1 MSIQQEHG
9 KHRRRF
15 AQIAQQLQQ
24 FDSLPTHHEI
34 PLPPSQTHS
43 PMPIEVGIQNS
54 EELFRAYVET
64 ANDMV
69 YTVDLAGNLTYIN
82 DYGQRIL
89 KCDCQQWQG
98 RPYLDFIAPSYRQE
112 TAQAFAN
119 LLGTGELKDFEFVLQ
134 PLEGQPIHMEVNGRL
149 LFRNGKLIGGIGIA
163 RDITERKRFEQQ
175 LQMFVRA
182 VESAYDSAAI
192 VDLEG
197 NIIYANSATERMF
210 GYDVGSLVGKN
221 AAIFYPEDSPV
232 PIQWLIQQAI
242 LPHRDRSDLFNLGGW
257 SGEVTCLRRTQERFS
272 ALVSVSPILN
282 ENGRPTAVSMTCRD
296 ITGQKAIQAELAAKN
311 LELERA
317 SQLKSRFLANMSHEL
332 RTPLTS
338 ILGFSSLL
346 EQQIFGELNPKQLQ
360 YIQRIHHS
368 GEHLLNLIK
377 DVLDLSKVEAGKVKL
392 DIEPIS
398 IPQVCEATLSLVGEQ
413 ARNRGREIVVSIQPD
428 LPLLMADELRVRQM
442 LLNLL
447 SNAIKF
453 SLEGGKIGLEAKT
466 QAGYLHLVVWDEG
479 IGIPEDKQALLFQPF
494 EQLDSNGRQHEG
506 TGLGLALTRQLA
518 ELHGGTVECESK
530 QGKGSRFTIS
540 LPLNLHQ
547 NPATELSESSLKKNS
562 RNGRGKSSSSSLL
575 LVEDHQ
581 YNAMLLRDVLQYWGY
596 EVHHVGDGRE
606 ALDWLHQNHPDL
618 ILMDIQLPGL
628 DGLELTRKIKANPDW
643 QSIPVVATTAL
654 AMLGDRERCLEA
666 GAQDYLTKPVN
677 CDRLAAVLKK
687 YLKSNSSGPSGL

>member
-1 MSIQQEHG
+1 MSSKHEHG
-9 KHRRRF
+9 KQPRQLAF
-15 AQIAQQLQQ
+15 LEQQR
-24 FDSLPTHHEI
+24 LPFESI
-34 PLPPSQTHS
+34 PTPPYRSFPQSQTHS
-43 PMPIEVGIQNS
+43 SMPIEVGIQNS

-89 KCDCQQWQG
+89 GCGQDRWQG
-98 RPYLDFIAPSYRQE
+98 RPYLEFIAPSCREE

-119 LLGTGELKDFEFVLQ
+119 LLCTGELKDFEFMLQ
-134 PLEGQPIHMEVNGRL
+134 PIDSPPIHMEVNGRL

-175 LQMFVRA
+175 LQMFVKA
-182 VESAYDSAAI
+182 VDSAYDSAAI
-192 VDLEG
+192 VDLQG
-197 NIIYANSATERMF
+197 NVIYANSATDWMF
-210 GYDVGSLVGKN
+210 GYDVGALVGQN
-221 AAIFYPEDSPV
+221 AAIFYPEDSQV

-242 LPHRDRSDLFNLGGW
+242 RPRHNPSNLFNPGGW
-257 SGEVTCLRRTQERFS
+257 SGEVICQRRSKERFP
-272 ALVSVSPILN
+272 ALVSVSPILS
-282 ENGRPTAVSMTCRD
+282 ENSTPTAVSIICRD
-296 ITGQKAIQAELAAKN
+296 ITSQKAIQAELAAKN

-317 SQLKSRFLANMSHEL
+317 SKLKSRFLANMSHEL

-346 EQQIFGELNPKQLQ
+346 EQQIFGEVNSKQLQ

-368 GEHLLNLIK
+368 GEHLLNLIN

-392 DIEPIS
+392 DVEPIS
-398 IPQVCEATLSLVGEQ
+398 IPEVCEATLSLVGEQ
-413 ARNRGREIVVSIQPD
+413 ARSRNQEILVSIQPD
-428 LPLLMADELRVRQM
+428 LPLLVADELRVRQM

-453 SLEGGKIGLEAKT
+453 SPEGGHIGLEAKT

-479 IGIPEDKQALLFQPF
+479 IGIPEDQQTLLFQPF
-494 EQLDSNGRQHEG
+494 QQLDSNGKQHEG

-518 ELHGGTVECESK
+518 ELHGGTVECQSK
-530 QGKGSRFTIS
+530 AGEGSQFTIS

-547 NPATELSESSLKKNS
+547 HPTDEISQLSSHKNS
-562 RNGRGKSSSSSLL
+562 GNGSAKSSSSLL

-596 EVHHVGDGRE
+596 EVHHVGDGQE
-606 ALDWLHQNHPDL
+606 ALDWLQDNHPDL

-628 DGLELTRKIKANPDW
+628 DGLELTRQIKANPDW

-654 AMLGDRERCLEA
+654 AMMGDRERCLEA
-666 GAQDYLTKPVN
+666 GVEDYLSKPVN

-687 YLKSNSSGPSGL
+687 YIM